1 MKVWQLKQAFLSVWY
16 KQNNYKNIYRFENMK
31 EMGNYCHIDG
41 LLVFRGSGG
50 HGPKAMFAENV
61 IAFSLP
67 EGNLAREMT

>member
-1 MKVWQLKQAFLSVWY
+1 
-16 KQNNYKNIYRFENMK
+16 MK